1 MLRPPISSPM
11 LRPAPRPDAPTP
23 GAPRP
28 DAVYDRRRAALVDD
42 LRARGV
48 RDARVLAA
56 IGRVERHRFVP
67 DTALLPRAYRDEAL
81 PIGLGQTISQPYT
94 VAYQTSLLDVRPGDR
109 ILEVGTGSGYQ
120 AAVLRELGAEV
131 WSVERH
137 AGLAERT
144 TPLLA
149 ALGYHVHTRVGDG
162 TLGWEDAAPFDGIV
176 VTAGGMDIPPALLRQ
191 LRVPELADV
200 DAGEAPQRR
209 GGVLVIPVGGTG
221 GQTMQR
227 LVRTSERSVEMEEMG
242 QFRFVP
248 LVGGG

>member
-1 MLRPPISSPM
+1 M
-11 LRPAPRPDAPTP
+11 RPATPDPRADGPDADPND
-23 GAPRP
+23 GPRAVP
-28 DAVYDRRRAALVDD
+28 VVVYDRRRAALVAD
-42 LRARGV
+42 LRARGID
-48 RDARVLAA
+48 DARVLAA

-94 VAYQTSLLDVRPGDR
+94 VAFQTALLDVRAGDR

-120 AAVLRELGAEV
+120 AAVLCDLGADV

-137 AGLAERT
+137 AGLADRT

-149 ALGYHVHTRVGDG
+149 ALGYPVRTRVGDG

-176 VTAGGMDIPPALLRQ
+176 VTAGGVGVPPALLRQ
-191 LRVPELADV
+191 LRVPG
-200 DAGEAPQRR
+200 AGEGAASR
-209 GGVLVIPVGGTG
+209 GGVLVIPVGGAG

-227 LVRTSERSVEMEEMG
+227 LVRTSEASVEMEEAG

-248 LVGGG
+248 LVGEG